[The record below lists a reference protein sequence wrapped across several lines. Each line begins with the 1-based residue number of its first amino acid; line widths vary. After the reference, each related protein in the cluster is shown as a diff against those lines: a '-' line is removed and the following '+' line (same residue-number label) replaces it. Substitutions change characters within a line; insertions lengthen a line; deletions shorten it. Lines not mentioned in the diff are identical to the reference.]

1 MSDLVRSREITK
13 ADLARG
19 RNLKIVG
26 ISAPIILTAVPFI
39 LFFLITILLSTSPA
53 FAISSLFIGF
63 VLSVIGLVIGLSISA
78 FTFHRH
84 QEWSKQMR
92 ERIAA
97 SGIGADEIDWFR
109 KELKPSEKR
118 ALKSLKAADPLIE
131 DAYRETLASRLTAT
145 RIVKSSRKELQS
157 VKRREQKLRSLKPEN
172 AKRFLA
178 ELAADNEKIG
188 SIHNEAKQMLTE
200 AESRLEMI
208 EAAAA
213 RGGNFADTEVAL
225 KKLAARAS
233 QLPLALEAARI
244 HGEAIVELE
253 DSSTDLLEADPL
265 AVEEIVES
273 ESNRD
278 SRSER
283 MN

>member
-1 MSDLVRSREITK
+1 MSDLVQSRGITK
-13 ADLARG
+13 AELSRG
-19 RNLKIVG
+19 RNLRLVGVVSPIV
-26 ISAPIILTAVPFI
+26 LTAVPFV
-39 LFFLITILLSTSPA
+39 LFLIITLVLSTSPA
-53 FAISSLFIGF
+53 FAISSLFVGL
-63 VLSVIGLVIGLSISA
+63 VLSVIGLVVGLSISGY
-78 FTFHRH
+78 TFYKH

-97 SGIGADEIDWFR
+97 NGIGAGEIDWFR

-118 ALKSLKAADPLIE
+118 ALKALKAADPLIE
-131 DAYRETLASRLTAT
+131 DAYRETLASRLTAS
-145 RIVKSSRKELQS
+145 RIVRSSRKELQS
-157 VKRREQKLRSLKPEN
+157 VKRRESKLRTLKPEN
-172 AKRFLA
+172 AKRFLE

-213 RGGNFADTEVAL
+213 RGGTFADTEVAL

-233 QLPLALEAARI
+233 QLPLALESARA
-244 HGEAIVELE
+244 HADAIIELE
-253 DSSTDLLEADPL
+253 NSSPELLEDGE
-265 AVEEIVES
+265 VVES

-278 SRSER
+278 SRPER

>member
-1 MSDLVRSREITK
+1 MSDLVRSGEITK

-26 ISAPIILTAVPFI
+26 ISSPVVLTAVPF
-39 LFFLITILLSTSPA
+39 LAFFLITVLLSTSPA

-63 VLSVIGLVIGLSISA
+63 VLSVIGLVIGLGISA
-78 FTFHRH
+78 FTFYRH
-84 QEWSKQMR
+84 QEWTRQMR

-109 KELKPSEKR
+109 KELRPSEKR
-118 ALKSLKAADPLIE
+118 ALKALKAADPLIE

-145 RIVKSSRKELQS
+145 RIVKSSRKELHA
-157 VKRREQKLRSLKPEN
+157 VKRREQKLKSLKPEN
-172 AKRFLA
+172 AKRFLD
-178 ELAADNEKIG
+178 ELSADNAKIG
-188 SIHNEAKQMLTE
+188 SIHNEAKQMLAE

-208 EAAAA
+208 EAAAS
-213 RGGNFADTEVAL
+213 RGGNLADSEVAL

-244 HGEAIVELE
+244 HQETVMELE
-253 DSSTDLLEADPL
+253 ASSPDLLADG
-265 AVEEIVES
+265 EIGES

-278 SRSER
+278 SRPER

>member
-1 MSDLVRSREITK
+1 MSNLVPTREITK

-19 RNLKIVG
+19 RNLKIAG
-26 ISAPIILTAVPFI
+26 IGAPIFLTAVPFI
-39 LFFLITILLSTSPA
+39 LFLVITLVLSTSPA

-63 VLSVIGLVIGLSISA
+63 VLSLIGLVTGLGISG
-78 FTFHRH
+78 FTFYRH
-84 QEWSKQMR
+84 QEWSKQIR

-97 SGIGADEIDWFR
+97 NGIGADEIDWFR

-118 ALKSLKAADPLIE
+118 ALKALKSADPLIE

-145 RIVKSSRKELQS
+145 RIVRSARRELQA
-157 VKRREQKLRSLKPEN
+157 VKRREHKLKSLKPEN
-172 AKRFLA
+172 AKRFLD
-178 ELAADNEKIG
+178 ELGADNEKIG
-188 SIHNEAKQMLTE
+188 SIHNEAKQMLAE

-213 RGGNFADTEVAL
+213 RGGNLADTEVAL

-233 QLPLALEAARI
+233 QLPLAFEAARI
-244 HGEAIVELE
+244 HGEAVMELE
-253 DSSTDLLEADPL
+253 ASSPDLSDGK
-265 AVEEIVES
+265 IGES
-273 ESNRD
+273 ESNRE

>member
-1 MSDLVRSREITK
+1 MSDLVRSKGITK
-13 ADLARG
+13 GELARG
-19 RNLKIVG
+19 RRLKLVG
-26 ISAPIILTAVPFI
+26 ISAPIVLTAVPFI
-39 LFFLITILLSTSPA
+39 AFFLITLLLSTSPA
-53 FAISSLFIGF
+53 FAISSLFVGF
-63 VLSVIGLVIGLSISA
+63 VLSVIGLVIGLGISA
-78 FTFHRH
+78 FTFYRH

-97 SGIGADEIDWFR
+97 TGIGAGEIEWFR

-145 RIVKSSRKELQS
+145 RIVRSSRKELQS
-157 VKRREQKLRSLKPEN
+157 VKRREQKLKSLKPEN
-172 AKRFLA
+172 AKRFLE

-188 SIHNEAKQMLTE
+188 SIHNEAKQMLAE

-208 EAAAA
+208 EAAAS

-244 HGEAIVELE
+244 HGQAIVELE
-253 DSSTDLLEADPL
+253 DSSTDLLTDK
-265 AVEEIVES
+265 EIVES
-273 ESNRD
+273 ESNRE

>member
-1 MSDLVRSREITK
+1 MSDLVRSGEITK

-26 ISAPIILTAVPFI
+26 ISSPVVLAAVPFI
-39 LFFLITILLSTSPA
+39 VFFLITVLLSTSPA

-63 VLSVIGLVIGLSISA
+63 VLSVIGLVIGLGISA
-78 FTFHRH
+78 FTFYRH
-84 QEWSKQMR
+84 QEWTRQMR

-109 KELKPSEKR
+109 KELRPSEKR
-118 ALKSLKAADPLIE
+118 ALKALKAADPLIE

-145 RIVKSSRKELQS
+145 RIVKSSRKELHA
-157 VKRREQKLRSLKPEN
+157 VKRREQKLKSLKLEN
-172 AKRFLA
+172 AKRFLD
-178 ELAADNEKIG
+178 ELSADNAKIG
-188 SIHNEAKQMLTE
+188 SIHNEAKQMLAE

-208 EAAAA
+208 EAAAS
-213 RGGNFADTEVAL
+213 RGGNLADSEVAL

-244 HGEAIVELE
+244 HQETVMELE
-253 DSSTDLLEADPL
+253 ASSPDLLADG
-265 AVEEIVES
+265 EIGES

-278 SRSER
+278 SRPER

>member
-1 MSDLVRSREITK
+1 MSDLVKSKGITK
-13 ADLARG
+13 GELARG
-19 RNLKIVG
+19 RRLKLVG

-39 LFFLITILLSTSPA
+39 AFFLITLLLSTSPA

-63 VLSVIGLVIGLSISA
+63 VLSVIGLVIGLGIAA
-78 FTFHRH
+78 FTFYRH

-97 SGIGADEIDWFR
+97 SGIGADEIEWFR

-118 ALKSLKAADPLIE
+118 ALKALKAADPLIE

-145 RIVKSSRKELQS
+145 RIVRSSRKELQS
-157 VKRREQKLRSLKPEN
+157 VKRRESKLRSLKPEN
-172 AKRFLA
+172 AKRFLE

-213 RGGNFADTEVAL
+213 RGGSFADTEVAL
-225 KKLAARAS
+225 KKLASRAS
-233 QLPLALEAARI
+233 QLPLALEAARA
-244 HGEAIVELE
+244 HSEAIIELE
-253 DSSTDLLEADPL
+253 NSSPDLLAT
-265 AVEEIVES
+265 EEIVES
-273 ESNRD
+273 ESNRE

>member
-1 MSDLVRSREITK
+1 MSELVPSRGVTK
-13 ADLARG
+13 AELARG
-19 RNLKIVG
+19 RNLRIVG
-26 ISAPIILTAVPFI
+26 ITSPILLTAVPVI
-39 LFFLITILLSTSPA
+39 LFLIITLVLSTSPA
-53 FAISSLFIGF
+53 FAISSLFLGF
-63 VLSVIGLVIGLSISA
+63 VFAVIGLVIGLGISA
-78 FTFHRH
+78 YTFYKH

-118 ALKSLKAADPLIE
+118 ALKTLKAADPLIE

-145 RIVKSSRKELQS
+145 RIVRSSRKELQS
-157 VKRREQKLRSLKPEN
+157 VKRRESKLRSLKPEN
-172 AKRFLA
+172 AKRFLD
-178 ELAADNEKIG
+178 ELAVDNEKIG

-213 RGGNFADTEVAL
+213 RGGSFADTEVAL

-253 DSSTDLLEADPL
+253 ESSPDLSADG
-265 AVEEIVES
+265 EIVES

>member
-1 MSDLVRSREITK
+1 MSDLVSSRNITK
-13 ADLARG
+13 SELARG
-19 RNLKIVG
+19 RRLKVVG
-26 ISAPIILTAVPFI
+26 VSAPILLTAVPFI

-53 FAISSLFIGF
+53 FAISSLFVGF
-63 VLSVIGLVIGLSISA
+63 VLSVIGLIVGLGISA
-78 FTFHRH
+78 FTFYRH
-84 QEWSKQMR
+84 QQWSTQMR

-97 SGIGADEIDWFR
+97 GGIGAEEIDWFR

-118 ALKSLKAADPLIE
+118 ALKALKAADPLIE

-157 VKRREQKLRSLKPEN
+157 VKRRELKLKSLKPEN
-172 AKRFLA
+172 AKRFLE
-178 ELAADNEKIG
+178 ELKADNEKVG
-188 SIHNEAKQMLTE
+188 SIHNEAKQMLAE

-213 RGGNFADTEVAL
+213 RGGSLADTEVAL

-253 DSSTDLLEADPL
+253 ESSPDLLLETGADD
-265 AVEEIVES
+265 IES

-278 SRSER
+278 GRPER

>member
-1 MSDLVRSREITK
+1 MSDLVQSRGITK
-13 ADLARG
+13 AELARG
-19 RNLKIVG
+19 RNLRIVG
-26 ISAPIILTAVPFI
+26 IASPILLTAVPVI
-39 LFFLITILLSTSPA
+39 LFLIITLVLSTSPA
-53 FAISSLFIGF
+53 FAISSLFLGF
-63 VLSVIGLVIGLSISA
+63 VFAVIGLVVGLSISA
-78 FTFHRH
+78 YTFYKH

-118 ALKSLKAADPLIE
+118 ALKALKAADPLIE

-145 RIVKSSRKELQS
+145 RIVRSSRKELQS
-157 VKRREQKLRSLKPEN
+157 VKRRESKLRSLKPEN
-172 AKRFLA
+172 AKRFLQ
-178 ELAADNEKIG
+178 ELAVDNEKIG

-213 RGGNFADTEVAL
+213 RGGSFADTEVAL

-244 HGEAIVELE
+244 HGEAILELE
-253 DSSTDLLEADPL
+253 ESSPNLLAD
-265 AVEEIVES
+265 EEIVES

>member
-1 MSDLVRSREITK
+1 MSDLVRSKGITK
-13 ADLARG
+13 SELARG
-19 RNLKIVG
+19 RRLKLLG
-26 ISAPIILTAVPFI
+26 ISAPVVLTAVPFI
-39 LFFLITILLSTSPA
+39 AFFLITLLLSTSPA

-63 VLSVIGLVIGLSISA
+63 LLSVIGLVIGLSVSA
-78 FTFHRH
+78 FTFYRH
-84 QEWSKQMR
+84 QEWSKQVR

-97 SGIGADEIDWFR
+97 NGIGAGEIDWFR

-118 ALKSLKAADPLIE
+118 ALKALKGADPLIE

-145 RIVKSSRKELQS
+145 RIVRSSRKELQS
-157 VKRREQKLRSLKPEN
+157 VKRRESKLRSLKPEN
-172 AKRFLA
+172 AKRFLD
-178 ELAADNEKIG
+178 ELSADNEKIG
-188 SIHNEAKQMLTE
+188 SIHNEAKQMLHE

-213 RGGNFADTEVAL
+213 RGGSFADTEVAL

-233 QLPLALEAARI
+233 QLPLALESARV
-244 HGEAIVELE
+244 HADAMMELE
-253 DSSTDLLEADPL
+253 NSSPDLLADGNI
-265 AVEEIVES
+265 EES

>member
-1 MSDLVRSREITK
+1 MSDLVRSKGITK
-13 ADLARG
+13 AELARG
-19 RNLKIVG
+19 RNLRIAG
-26 ISAPIILTAVPFI
+26 IASPILLTAVPFI
-39 LFFLITILLSTSPA
+39 LFLVITLVLSTSPA

-63 VLSVIGLVIGLSISA
+63 VLSMIGLVIGLSISA
-78 FTFHRH
+78 YTFYKH
-84 QEWSKQMR
+84 QEWTKQMR

-97 SGIGADEIDWFR
+97 NGIGAGEIDWFR

-118 ALKSLKAADPLIE
+118 ALKALKAADPLIE

-145 RIVKSSRKELQS
+145 RIVRSSRKELQS

-172 AKRFLA
+172 ARRFLE
-178 ELAADNEKIG
+178 ELSADNEKIG

-213 RGGNFADTEVAL
+213 RGGSFADTEVAL

-244 HGEAIVELE
+244 HADAIVELE
-253 DSSTDLLEADPL
+253 ESSSDLSIADEKTE
-265 AVEEIVES
+265 VG

>member
-1 MSDLVRSREITK
+1 MSDLIRTGEITK
-13 ADLARG
+13 KELARG
-19 RNLKIVG
+19 RNLRLVG
-26 ISAPIILTAVPFI
+26 IGAPIVLTAVPAI
-39 LFFLITILLSTSPA
+39 LFLLITIVLSTSPA
-53 FAISSLFIGF
+53 FAISSLFFGLVF
-63 VLSVIGLVIGLSISA
+63 TVIGLLIGLGISA
-78 FTFHRH
+78 YTFYRH

-97 SGIGADEIDWFR
+97 NGIGADQIGWFR

-118 ALKSLKAADPLIE
+118 ALKALKAADPLIE

-145 RIVKSSRKELQS
+145 RIVRSSRKELQA

-172 AKRFLA
+172 AKRFLD
-178 ELAADNEKIG
+178 ELASDNEKVN
-188 SIHNEAKQMLTE
+188 SIHSEAKQMLAE

-213 RGGNFADTEVAL
+213 RGGNLADTEVAL

-244 HGEAIVELE
+244 HGEAVMELE
-253 DSSTDLLEADPL
+253 KSSPNLLGDES
-265 AVEEIVES
+265 EEILES

>member
-1 MSDLVRSREITK
+1 MSDLVQSKGITK
-13 ADLARG
+13 GELARG
-19 RNLKIVG
+19 RRLKLVG
-26 ISAPIILTAVPFI
+26 ISAPIILTAVPFSA
-39 LFFLITILLSTSPA
+39 FFLITLLLSTSPA

-63 VLSVIGLVIGLSISA
+63 VLSVIGLVIGLGIAA
-78 FTFHRH
+78 FTFYRH

-97 SGIGADEIDWFR
+97 SGIGADEIEWFR

-145 RIVKSSRKELQS
+145 RIVRSSRKELQS
-157 VKRREQKLRSLKPEN
+157 VKRRESKLRSLKPEN
-172 AKRFLA
+172 AKRFLE

-213 RGGNFADTEVAL
+213 RGGSFADTEVAL
-225 KKLAARAS
+225 KKLASRAS
-233 QLPLALEAARI
+233 QLPLALEAARA
-244 HGEAIVELE
+244 HSEAIIELE
-253 DSSTDLLEADPL
+253 NSSPDLLAT
-265 AVEEIVES
+265 EEIVES
-273 ESNRD
+273 ESNRE

>member
-1 MSDLVRSREITK
+1 MSDLVQSKGITK
-13 ADLARG
+13 AELARG
-19 RNLKIVG
+19 RRLKLMG
-26 ISAPIILTAVPFI
+26 ITAPVVLTAVPFI
-39 LFFLITILLSTSPA
+39 AFFLITLLLSTSPA
-53 FAISSLFIGF
+53 FAISSLFIGI
-63 VLSVIGLVIGLSISA
+63 VLSVIGLVIGLSVSA
-78 FTFHRH
+78 FTFYRH

-145 RIVKSSRKELQS
+145 RIVRSSRKELQS
-157 VKRREQKLRSLKPEN
+157 VKRRESKLRSLKPEN
-172 AKRFLA
+172 AKRFLD

-213 RGGNFADTEVAL
+213 RGGSFADTEVAL
-225 KKLAARAS
+225 KKLAARAT

-244 HGEAIVELE
+244 HGEAIIELE
-253 DSSTDLLEADPL
+253 DSSTDLLTD
-265 AVEEIVES
+265 EEIVES
-273 ESNRD
+273 ESNRE

>member
-1 MSDLVRSREITK
+1 MSDLVRSKGITK
-13 ADLARG
+13 AELSRG
-19 RNLKIVG
+19 RNLRIVG
-26 ISAPIILTAVPFI
+26 IASPILLTAVPVI
-39 LFFLITILLSTSPA
+39 LFLIITLVLSTSPA
-53 FAISSLFIGF
+53 FAISSLFLGF
-63 VLSVIGLVIGLSISA
+63 VFAVIGLVVGLSISA
-78 FTFHRH
+78 YTFYKH

-118 ALKSLKAADPLIE
+118 ALKALKAADPLIE

-145 RIVKSSRKELQS
+145 RIVRSSRKELQS
-157 VKRREQKLRSLKPEN
+157 VKRRESKLRTLKPEN
-172 AKRFLA
+172 AKRFLN

-188 SIHNEAKQMLTE
+188 SIHNEARQMLTE

-213 RGGNFADTEVAL
+213 RGGSFADTEVAL
-225 KKLAARAS
+225 KKLAARAA

-253 DSSTDLLEADPL
+253 EDSSPDLL
-265 AVEEIVES
+265 AVEEEIVES
-273 ESNRD
+273 ESNRE

>member
-1 MSDLVRSREITK
+1 MSDLLPTRGVTR

-19 RNLKIVG
+19 RNLRLVGFSAPFVLTVLPIVFFIILSIVLSGTPIFAVSSFLLGFVFGLVGLIVGLG
-26 ISAPIILTAVPFI
+26 ISAY
-39 LFFLITILLSTSPA
+39 
-53 FAISSLFIGF
+53 
-63 VLSVIGLVIGLSISA
+63 
-78 FTFHRH
+78 TFYRH
-84 QEWSKQMR
+84 QNWTGEMR

-97 SGIGADEIDWFR
+97 NGIGAEEIEWFR

-118 ALKSLKAADPLIE
+118 GLKALKTADPLIE

-145 RIVKSSRKELQS
+145 RIVRSSRKELQAA
-157 VKRREQKLRSLKPEN
+157 KRRETKLKSLKPEN
-172 AKRFLA
+172 AKRFLD
-178 ELAADNEKIG
+178 ELKTDTEKID
-188 SIHNEAKQMLTE
+188 SIHQEAKQMLAE

-213 RGGNFADTEVAL
+213 RGGNLADTEVAL
-225 KKLAARAS
+225 KKLASRAS

-244 HGEAIVELE
+244 HEESVLELE
-253 DSSTDLLEADPL
+253 RSSPDLLSEGM
-265 AVEEIVES
+265 VENLES

>member
-1 MSDLVRSREITK
+1 MSDLVRTRGITK
-13 ADLARG
+13 AELARG
-19 RNLKIVG
+19 RNLKIVDIG
-26 ISAPIILTAVPFI
+26 TPILLTTVPFI
-39 LFFLITILLSTSPA
+39 AFFVITLLFSTSPA

-63 VLSVIGLVIGLSISA
+63 VLSVIGLVVGLATSA
-78 FTFHRH
+78 FTFYRH
-84 QEWSKQMR
+84 QEWSKQIR

-97 SGIGADEIDWFR
+97 NGIGAGEIDWFR

-118 ALKSLKAADPLIE
+118 ALKALKAADPLIE

-145 RIVKSSRKELQS
+145 RIVRSSRKELQS
-157 VKRREQKLRSLKPEN
+157 VKRREQKLKSLKPEN
-172 AKRFLA
+172 GKRFLE
-178 ELAADNEKIG
+178 ELAVDNEKIG

-213 RGGNFADTEVAL
+213 RGGTFADTEVAL
-225 KKLAARAS
+225 KKLAARAA
-233 QLPLALEAARI
+233 QLPLALEAARA
-244 HGEAIVELE
+244 HADAITELE
-253 DSSTDLLEADPL
+253 ESSPDLLADGEL
-265 AVEEIVES
+265 VES

>member
-1 MSDLVRSREITK
+1 MSDLVQSKGIAKSE
-13 ADLARG
+13 LARG
-19 RNLKIVG
+19 RRLKLVG
-26 ISAPIILTAVPFI
+26 IGAPIVLTAVPFVA
-39 LFFLITILLSTSPA
+39 FFLITLLLSTSPA

-78 FTFHRH
+78 FTFYRH
-84 QEWSKQMR
+84 QEWAKQMR

-118 ALKSLKAADPLIE
+118 ALKALKAADPLIE

-145 RIVKSSRKELQS
+145 RIVRSSRKELQS
-157 VKRREQKLRSLKPEN
+157 VKRRESKLRSLKPEN
-172 AKRFLA
+172 AKRFLE
-178 ELAADNEKIG
+178 ELAADNAKIG

-208 EAAAA
+208 EAAAS
-213 RGGNFADTEVAL
+213 RGGSFADTEVAL

-233 QLPLALEAARI
+233 QLPLALEAARV
-244 HGEAIVELE
+244 HSEAIEELE
-253 DSSTDLLEADPL
+253 NSSPDLLPAD
-265 AVEEIVES
+265 EEMVES
-273 ESNRD
+273 ESNRE

>member
-1 MSDLVRSREITK
+1 MSDLVQSKGITK
-13 ADLARG
+13 SELARG
-19 RNLKIVG
+19 RRLKLVG
-26 ISAPIILTAVPFI
+26 IGAPIVLTAVPFVA
-39 LFFLITILLSTSPA
+39 FFLITLLLSTSPA

-78 FTFHRH
+78 FTFYRH
-84 QEWSKQMR
+84 QEWAKQMR

-118 ALKSLKAADPLIE
+118 ALKALKAADPLIE

-145 RIVKSSRKELQS
+145 RIVRSSRKELQS
-157 VKRREQKLRSLKPEN
+157 VKRRESKLRSLKPEN
-172 AKRFLA
+172 AKRFLE
-178 ELAADNEKIG
+178 ELAADNAKIG

-208 EAAAA
+208 EAAAS
-213 RGGNFADTEVAL
+213 RGGSFADTEVAL

-233 QLPLALEAARI
+233 QLPLALEAARV
-244 HGEAIVELE
+244 HSEAIEELE
-253 DSSTDLLEADPL
+253 NSSPDLLPAD
-265 AVEEIVES
+265 EEMVES
-273 ESNRD
+273 ESNRE

>member
-1 MSDLVRSREITK
+1 MSDLVRSKGITK
-13 ADLARG
+13 AELARG
-19 RNLKIVG
+19 RNLRVVG
-26 ISAPIILTAVPFI
+26 IASPIILTAVPII
-39 LFFLITILLSTSPA
+39 LFLVITLVLSTSPA
-53 FAISSLFIGF
+53 FAISSLFVGF
-63 VLSVIGLVIGLSISA
+63 VLSIIGLVIGLSISA
-78 FTFHRH
+78 YTFYKH

-118 ALKSLKAADPLIE
+118 ALKALKAADPLIE

-145 RIVKSSRKELQS
+145 RIVRSSRKELQS
-157 VKRREQKLRSLKPEN
+157 VKRRESKLRSLKPEN

-178 ELAADNEKIG
+178 ELAVDNEKIG

-208 EAAAA
+208 EAAAS
-213 RGGNFADTEVAL
+213 RGGSFADTEVAL

-244 HGEAIVELE
+244 HEEAIVELE
-253 DSSTDLLEADPL
+253 DSSPDLREE
-265 AVEEIVES
+265 EEIIES
-273 ESNRD
+273 ESNRE

>member
-1 MSDLVRSREITK
+1 MSDLIRSREVTK

-19 RNLKIVG
+19 RNLKLVG
-26 ISAPIILTAVPFI
+26 ISAPILLAAVPFI
-39 LFFLITILLSTSPA
+39 LFLLITILLSTSPA
-53 FAISSLFIGF
+53 FAISSLFVGF
-63 VLSVIGLVIGLSISA
+63 VLSVIGLVIGLGISA
-78 FTFHRH
+78 FTFYRH
-84 QEWSKQMR
+84 QEWTKQLR

-97 SGIGADEIDWFR
+97 NGIGADQIDWFR

-118 ALKSLKAADPLIE
+118 ALKALKAADPLIE

-157 VKRREQKLRSLKPEN
+157 VKRRELKLKSLKPEN
-172 AKRFLA
+172 AKRFLD
-178 ELAADNEKIG
+178 ELSSDNEKLG
-188 SIHNEAKQMLTE
+188 SIHNEAKQMLAE

-208 EAAAA
+208 EAAAS
-213 RGGNFADTEVAL
+213 RGGNLQDTEVAL

-244 HGEAIVELE
+244 HEESVMELE
-253 DSSTDLLEADPL
+253 ASSPDLLPDGEK
-265 AVEEIVES
+265 VGS